1 MLVEALTKIL
11 ERLATIEVRMILFS
25 ISNYS
30 RSLMVMSMSS
40 TPSAKMLKKFRPAEV
55 CMFKFFQVCSYV
67 CIQKDNRYN
76 IFLHATFGMLICRTV
91 ILRTLLFQAIKL

>member
-1 MLVEALTKIL
+1 VLVEALTKIL

-40 TPSAKMLKKFRPAEV
+40 TPSAKMLKKFVRRR
-55 CMFKFFQVCSYV
+55 YV
-67 CIQKDNRYN
+67 CVSLFKCVVMFVFKKTI
-76 IFLHATFGMLICRTV
+76 V
-91 ILRTLLFQAIKL
+91 IIYFYMRHLEC

>member
-30 RSLMVMSMSS
+30 RSLMVMSVYI
-40 TPSAKMLKKFRPAEV
+40 FE
-55 CMFKFFQVCSYV
+55 FIQV
-67 CIQKDNRYN
+67 
-76 IFLHATFGMLICRTV
+76 
-91 ILRTLLFQAIKL
+91 

>member
-40 TPSAKMLKKFRPAEV
+40 TPSAKMGGSFAR
-55 CMFKFFQVCSYV
+55 
-67 CIQKDNRYN
+67 
-76 IFLHATFGMLICRTV
+76 RT
-91 ILRTLLFQAIKL
+91 

>member
-1 MLVEALTKIL
+1 VLEEALTKIL

-40 TPSAKMLKKFRPAEV
+40 TPSAKMIEKISPGG
-55 CMFKFFQVCSYV
+55 
-67 CIQKDNRYN
+67 
-76 IFLHATFGMLICRTV
+76 GMCV
-91 ILRTLLFQAIKL
+91 

>member
-30 RSLMVMSMSS
+30 RSLMVMSVSS
-40 TPSAKMLKKFRPAEV
+40 TPSAKM
-55 CMFKFFQVCSYV
+55 FKT
-67 CIQKDNRYN
+67 I
-76 IFLHATFGMLICRTV
+76 LPGGGMCV
-91 ILRTLLFQAIKL
+91 